1 MHFVLDKILKLLTY
15 YMPFYQSLQS
25 YMISNGNVQFLG
37 HPVYFR
43 NLWQWCWSYL
53 YIFWPNWAKS
63 RRWAKKCNK
72 TQSGHNMYL
81 CLGIIRQMAVL
92 CNASGFTIA
101 DVNKATVVGC
111 RTCNSYAS
119 FSVCL

>member
-43 NLWQWCWSYL
+43 NLWQWC
-53 YIFWPNWAKS
+53 
-63 RRWAKKCNK
+63 
-72 TQSGHNMYL
+72 
-81 CLGIIRQMAVL
+81 
-92 CNASGFTIA
+92 
-101 DVNKATVVGC
+101 
-111 RTCNSYAS
+111 
-119 FSVCL
+119 